1 MEDTQLGSL
10 HYNTPLGLYPFIPF
24 PVSET
29 LVLSQ
34 QHQRFEIEGCIDTP
48 CKKFNKVLGGRGTAS
63 TVSQFVCLSMCL
75 GFV

>member
-34 QHQRFEIEGCIDTP
+34 QHQRFEIEGCIDTV
-48 CKKFNKVLGGRGTAS
+48 FIGRDDVAKVCGSIRFKHFEEVL
-63 TVSQFVCLSMCL
+63 
-75 GFV
+75 